1 MGHTMVASG
10 SSRLHNRGM
19 SIELAIV
26 GAGNMA
32 EAIIRGVLQAGL
44 FKPDQVVASDLSEAR
59 RALFTEQLGIRTT
72 PSNAQAVAGARRV
85 LLSVKPQT
93 MKAALEELSP
103 ALPADALVISIAAG
117 IGSGFIE
124 RSLGRDIAWRVVR
137 TMPNTPMLVG
147 KGMVGISRGTHATP
161 ADTADARKLFETAAQ
176 VVEVPEDKLD
186 AVTAVSGSGPAYFF
200 LLVEHMI
207 RAGVAL
213 GLTPE
218 QSRQLA
224 TQTAVGAAAMLS
236 ASPDSPQELR
246 RKVTSPN
253 GTTHA
258 AVTTMEAAGM
268 PDTIVAALQAADR
281 RSKELAQA

>member
-1 MGHTMVASG
+1 
-10 SSRLHNRGM
+10 M

-44 FKPDQVVASDLSEAR
+44 FKPEQVVASDLSEAR

-117 IGSGFIE
+117 LGSGFIE
-124 RSLGRDIAWRVVR
+124 RALGRGLAWRVVR

-147 KGMVGISRGTHATP
+147 KGMVGISRGAHATS
-161 ADTADARKLFETAAQ
+161 ADIADARQLFEAAAK

-236 ASPDSPQELR
+236 SSADSPQELR

-258 AVTTMEAAGM
+258 AITTMEAAGM